1 MMGLSGLA
9 LIFDMDGVLI
19 DSTSTHVEAWLLYL
33 KRLGIETRAIEDRML
48 GKRNDDIVRDFFRGI
63 TLSDEEVLEH
73 GARKEQLYRD
83 IMGPKLDLHMV
94 PGVIQFLERHR
105 NLPIG
110 LATNGEPA
118 NVDLV
123 LRGTNTKK
131 YFRSVVS
138 GHEVRLPK
146 PHPDIYLKVADL
158 LGVSP
163 GKCVVFEDS
172 LTGIEA
178 ARAAGMRVAG
188 LTTTLP
194 ALPGV
199 DLAVPDFLDAGL
211 EPWLQSIASS
221 YTAV

>member
-1 MMGLSGLA
+1 MWTGGLG

-19 DSTSTHVEAWLLYL
+19 DSTSTHTEAWLVYL
-33 KRLGIETRAIEDRML
+33 QRHGIDIPEIEDRML
-48 GKRNDDIVRDFFRGI
+48 GKRNDAIVRDFFRSVP
-63 TLSDEEVLEH
+63 LSDEEVLEH
-73 GARKEQLYRD
+73 GARKEQLYRE
-83 IMGPKLDLHMV
+83 MMAPKLESHMV
-94 PGVIQFLERHR
+94 PGILQFLERHR
-105 NLPIG
+105 THPMG

-123 LRGTNTKK
+123 LSSTNIRQ
-131 YFRSVVS
+131 YFRAVVS
-138 GHEVRLPK
+138 GHEVLFPK

-158 LGVSP
+158 LGISP
-163 GKCVVFEDS
+163 GNCVVFEDS

-199 DLAVPDFLDAGL
+199 DLAIPNFLDAGL

-221 YTAV
+221 AAV

>member
-1 MMGLSGLA
+1 MGLTGLG

-19 DSTSTHVEAWLLYL
+19 DSTSTHTEAWLLYL
-33 KRLGIETRAIEDRML
+33 KRQGIEIPEIEDRML
-48 GKRNDDIVRDFFRGI
+48 GKRNDAIVRDFFHGI
-63 TLSDEEVLEH
+63 PLSDEEVLEH

-83 IMGPKLDLHMV
+83 MMRPKLELQMV
-94 PGVIQFLERHR
+94 PGVIEFLERHR

-123 LRGTNTKK
+123 LYGTNIQK
-131 YFRSVVS
+131 YFRAVVS

-146 PHPDIYLKVADL
+146 PHPDIYLKVAEL
-158 LGVSP
+158 LGISP
-163 GKCVVFEDS
+163 GNCVVFEDS

-178 ARAAGMRVAG
+178 ARGAGMRVAG
-188 LTTTLP
+188 LTTTLA
-194 ALPGV
+194 ALPGA

-221 YTAV
+221 AAV